1 MTGVHLMTA
10 FRAVIRALALLALL
24 TGSIDVLLGLA
35 AQQTIG
41 AALEEGYGD
50 PLLNSQ
56 IRYLGAIWFGFGA
69 LLWHCLGDL
78 SKQVAILRGALL
90 IVFLGG
96 LGRVASVVQFGFP
109 ASTVGHGF
117 VVFAIAVE
125 IVAMPLLLLW
135 QWRLFG
141 R

>member
-1 MTGVHLMTA
+1 MTA
-10 FRAVIRALALLALL
+10 FRAAIRALALIALL
-24 TGSIDVLLGLA
+24 TGTVDVVLGLQ
-35 AQQTIG
+35 AQQSIG

-56 IRYLGAIWFGFGA
+56 IRYLGAVWFGFGA

-78 SKQVAILRGALL
+78 ARHAAILRGALL

-96 LGRVASVVQFGFP
+96 LGRLASVLQFGFP
-109 ASTVGHGF
+109 ASAVGHGF
-117 VVFAIAVE
+117 VVFAIVIE
-125 IVAMPLLLLW
+125 LIAMPLLLIW
-135 QWRLFG
+135 QHRLLD

>member
-1 MTGVHLMTA
+1 MTA
-10 FRAVIRALALLALL
+10 FRAVVRALAILALV

-35 AQQTIG
+35 AQATLG

-56 IRYLGAIWFGFGA
+56 IRYLGAVWLGFGA

-78 SKQVAILRGALL
+78 PKHAAILRGALV
-90 IVFLGG
+90 IVFIGG
-96 LGRVASVVQFGFP
+96 LGRVASVIQFGFP

-117 VVFAIAVE
+117 VIGATAIE
-125 IVAMPLLLLW
+125 IIGMPLLLLW
-135 QWRLFG
+135 MRRLLP
-141 R
+141 RAT